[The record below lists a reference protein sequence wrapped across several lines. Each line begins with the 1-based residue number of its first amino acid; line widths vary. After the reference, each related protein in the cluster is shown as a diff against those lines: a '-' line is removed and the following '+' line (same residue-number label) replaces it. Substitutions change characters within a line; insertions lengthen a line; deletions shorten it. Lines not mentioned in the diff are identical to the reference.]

1 MTHIMHVIEINVN
14 NYFQCSKNH
23 VVIKRYCHR
32 SYQGKL
38 SQKEIPIEYDSYT
51 KKEGEGS

>member
-23 VVIKRYCHR
+23 MLYEQKDSFQRNKTDITSTNKNRLFIREIFYSIK
-32 SYQGKL
+32 
-38 SQKEIPIEYDSYT
+38 
-51 KKEGEGS
+51 